1 MSCSQQERLIFSLK
15 QQLEMSIGEKAQ
27 HGRQCKSFGIC
38 HMWLDI
44 LTLGQF
50 LISTPYLT
58 SLRNGNNVTPGRK
71 ITHGKCQASEIIS
84 GFPQKS
90 FFVFLQK
97 LVLKSLASMKV
108 GVLGKKG
115 HLSVALQIASPLTNK
130 LSTANT
136 VSFQGPRYPWF
147 SSGICVFLATSQLRR
162 RLGLLRCTVGPM
174 FPLNYHSISSQSSD
188 SASDIQCW
196 GSPFFRSLDMSPLK
210 GQAPHSFI
218 VPCLI
223 QNCRMVYTM
232 QKGCSWSRKSCSC
245 GDPS

>member
-1 MSCSQQERLIFSLK
+1 MESARLQKL
-15 QQLEMSIGEKAQ
+15 
-27 HGRQCKSFGIC
+27 
-38 HMWLDI
+38 
-44 LTLGQF
+44 F
-50 LISTPYLT
+50 LAFH
-58 SLRNGNNVTPGRK
+58 RN
-71 ITHGKCQASEIIS
+71 H
-84 GFPQKS
+84 

-115 HLSVALQIASPLTNK
+115 YLSVALQIASPLTNK

-210 GQAPHSFI
+210 GQASHSFI

-232 QKGCSWSRKSCSC
+232 QKGCIGPVNLAVLEDFEQQMAASQHCTNWCKLFKQIYVHHSSNLSTFIDHSHFPSFFQQPFYVSRACQESTGEEGKGRS
-245 GDPS
+245 PQ